1 LSKGALVVSSLPS
14 GLDVIVF
21 LILLPLLD
29 RILIGRMHALPSA
42 KDLIMVRASAIIL
55 AFGSLLFALSSEPVI
70 LIGSISVLTLGD
82 GIEAAMR
89 SLLTSVIP
97 PLQVSTIYTGVAVVS
112 SAGGIIAGPI
122 LAMTFKVG
130 MRAGG
135 RWLALPF
142 YVVAALCLLIL
153 VVVCRVQLRKPDET
167 EDATTSDDEGL
178 LVERDQGGH

>member
-1 LSKGALVVSSLPS
+1 MSKGALVVSSLPS
-14 GLDVIVF
+14 GLDVVVF

-29 RILIGRMHALPSA
+29 RILTKGMHVLPSA
-42 KDLIMVRASAIIL
+42 KDLIMVRASATIL
-55 AFGSLLFALSSEPVI
+55 AFGSLLFALSSETVI
-70 LIGSISVLTLGD
+70 LIASISVLTLGD

-89 SLLTSVIP
+89 SLLTSLIP
-97 PLQVSTIYTGVAVVS
+97 PLQVSTVYTGVAVVS

-142 YVVAALCLLIL
+142 YVVAALCFLTLMA
-153 VVVCRVQLRKPDET
+153 VCRVQLRKTDET
-167 EDATTSDDEGL
+167 EDATTSDDGGSP
-178 LVERDQGGH
+178 VERDQGGH